1 MRVAAIDLGKVRVGV
16 AVSDDLG
23 LLAHPRAPLSGK
35 SPKAL
40 LGELGKMAR
49 AEGIERF
56 LVGLPLDK
64 MGLEGREAQRA
75 RRFAQ
80 RLSDATGRLV
90 ELVDERLSTVE
101 AARRLREH
109 GVSAKRGRGRIDGEA
124 AAVIL
129 QTWLDRVQAGRACGP

>member
-16 AVSDDLG
+16 AISDELG
-23 LLAHPRAPLSGK
+23 LFAHPRAPLSGK

-40 LGELGKMAR
+40 VAELVRMAR

-56 LVGLPLDK
+56 LVGLPLDR
-64 MGLEGREAQRA
+64 MGLEGREADRA

-90 ELVDERLSTVE
+90 ELCDERLTTVK
-101 AARRLREH
+101 AARRLREA
-109 GVSAKRGRGRIDGEA
+109 GVSAKQGRGRIDGEA

-129 QTWLDRVQAGRACGP
+129 QTWLDRARAARSSGP